1 MINIDAEITKFNLVE
16 YTKGFRKSHPSDA
29 RILTRATTWPGLGFL
44 ERAFPITEVIEE
56 HNG

>member
-1 MINIDAEITKFNLVE
+1 MVYA
-16 YTKGFRKSHPSDA
+16 KGFCMSHPSDA